1 MAKRSKALLDT
12 GERAISAKFRTTP
25 ITSTI
30 KTITGLPPS
39 AIIYKC
45 EASSYWQFRVFLE
58 GKPRKRSTKQEDF
71 AKAQREAKLIYSDML
86 NTINGEE
93 SKRQPSSRK
102 TLQQIATSLWARNNT
117 RIKNGE
123 LNKDKVV
130 KDTYVFERHIKP
142 FFGSYDIK
150 DIDAEA
156 IEEFKASLAEKELS
170 VATQASY
177 IQLVMSLLKE
187 AQIKRY
193 ISHLPPKPRIRVDDE
208 VRGYFDEREL
218 SELTRAAHL
227 ASGKVYDFKTADG
240 KVYRKTKITDELL
253 LLIKF
258 MLTTFIRPTDVAVL
272 KHRHVYKVHHSGID
286 FIELRHPTTKRHRN
300 HMLGTEGALNA
311 YLDVKEYQ
319 KHIKQVEKDDFI
331 FQPLTP
337 NRETALEALSTQFT
351 ALLEMANLR
360 KDAEGKP
367 RALYSLRHTA
377 IVHAIRK
384 GLPIAMIAA
393 NARTSVDMIN
403 RFYGSHIKSAAN
415 QGTVFVDT
423 EKAIRDKRYDKVNEL
438 AKEIGVVFDAYAE
451 DPEGDALRRKKRQE
465 ARNRL
470 LEMKRASN
478 PKEVKKALASLTED
492 NVKQKKGL

>member
-30 KTITGLPPS
+30 KTITGLPRS
-39 AIIYKC
+39 AILYKC

-102 TLQQIATSLWARNNT
+102 TLQQIAVSLWAKNNT

-123 LNKDKVV
+123 VHKDKVA

-142 FFGSYDIK
+142 FFSGYDIK

-156 IEEFKASLAEKELS
+156 LDEFKANLAEKELS
-170 VATQASY
+170 AATQASY
-177 IQLVMSLLKE
+177 IQIVMSLLKE

-218 SELTRAAHL
+218 DELTTAAYR
-227 ASGKVYDFKTADG
+227 ASGQVYDFKTTDG
-240 KVYRKTKITDELL
+240 KVYRKTKITDELP
-253 LLIKF
+253 LLIRF

-272 KHRHVYKVHHSGID
+272 KHRHVYKVRRNGID

-300 HMLGTEGALNA
+300 HMLGTEGALTA
-311 YLDVKEYQ
+311 YLSVKEYQ
-319 KHIKQVEKDDFI
+319 NDIKEVDKEDFI

-351 ALLEMANLR
+351 ALLEIANLR

-377 IVHAIRK
+377 IVHAIHK
-384 GLPIAMIAA
+384 GLPIAMIAS
-393 NARTSVDMIN
+393 NARTSTEMII
-403 RFYGSHIKSAAN
+403 RFYGSHVKSALN

-423 EKAIRDKRYDKVNEL
+423 ERAIRNQRYEKTNDL
-438 AKEIGVVFDAYAE
+438 AKEIGVEFDAYEE
-451 DPEGDALRRKKRQE
+451 DPEGDAQRRKELR
-465 ARNRL
+465 
-470 LEMKRASN
+470 EMRIWEREQKRAGM
-478 PKEVKKALASLTED
+478 PEEVKAALALINANKD
-492 NVKQKKGL
+492 DG